1 MQETHVDYDLA
12 LFTTYS
18 QTLKQTMRSVFQSI
32 LYRLYRESRI
42 DISALDFSKAID
54 KLAFKKEDSL
64 PLGLLMKS
72 MLMRSN
78 DLTKPYGGSKT
89 NGSIYAEFGIS
100 EADFDDC
107 LKNCILLW
115 ERVTSITQLL
125 QKNNGFTPELV
136 QQFKA
141 ADEFFKAKIKNVG
154 KAHLLNNDD

>member
-1 MQETHVDYDLA
+1 MQESHVDYDLA

-115 ERVTSITQLL
+115 ERVTSVT
-125 QKNNGFTPELV
+125 
-136 QQFKA
+136 
-141 ADEFFKAKIKNVG
+141 
-154 KAHLLNNDD
+154 